1 MERKVGE
8 IFDYE
13 GKKLEV
19 IESKSNGCAGC
30 FFDEQHIPC
39 SKNTL
44 GYCGSEFRT
53 DKKEVIFVEATEQN
67 QMEQK
72 LNLCEILKHC
82 PEGEPF
88 WSPMLGNVKFD
99 SIDHEWQ
106 IVYVISETG
115 ATWHLNSDATITLD
129 YVTSA
134 EIMLY
139 PSKEQR
145 DWSKVKYEPREKKF
159 NPNTLKP
166 FDKII
171 ARIDE
176 NELWCCELFSF
187 IEEGTN
193 RIKGC
198 GGYYKYC
205 VPYNNDTMYL
215 LNTVNEVPEYY
226 RYWEK

>member
-1 MERKVGE
+1 MELIERKIGE
-8 IFDYE
+8 TFDYN
-13 GKKLEV
+13 GRKLKV
-19 IESKSNGCAGC
+19 IESKSNGCDGC

-53 DKKEVIFVEATEQN
+53 DKKEIIFVETTEQN

-72 LNLCEILKHC
+72 LNLCEILKDC
-82 PEGEPF
+82 PKGHTF
-88 WSPMLGNVKFD
+88 WSPMLGNVEFLRVIEPK
-99 SIDHEWQ
+99 I
-106 IVYVISETG
+106 IVNTKEGSWEI
-115 ATWHLNSDATITLD
+115 NSDSTVTID
-129 YVTSA
+129 CFTSA
-134 EIMLY
+134 EPMLF
-139 PSKEQR
+139 PSKDQR
-145 DWSKVKYEPREKKF
+145 DWSKWKCLKPKF
-159 NPNTLKP
+159 DPKTLKA

-205 VPYNNDTMYL
+205 VPYNNDTIYL
-215 LNTVNEVPEYY
+215 LNTINEVPEYY